1 MVDSNGPAADGARE
15 QALDLAISQIEK
27 QHGKGAIMRMGA
39 EGGIVEVEAIP
50 SGSLAVDAALGIGG
64 FPRGRIVEI
73 YGPEGAGKTMVSLHA
88 IREAQRAGG
97 AAAFIDAEH
106 ALDVGFARRIGVDV
120 ENLIISQPDSG
131 EQALEIVDTLVRSGA
146 LDVVVLDSVAAL
158 VPQAELEG
166 EMGDSHMGLHARLMS
181 QALRKLTGS
190 ISRSRTCA
198 IFINQLRMKIGVMF
212 GNPETTTGGRAM
224 GFYASVRVDIRRV
237 GHIKDGERNIG
248 SRARIK
254 VVKNKLAPPYRQA
267 EFDIYYEGDRIGVS
281 RESDLLDIGLEHG
294 LVDKAGTWFSC
305 DGKRL
310 GQGRENARAF
320 LAAHPE
326 LAESL
331 ESRLREELG
340 MSPPPDDSAG
350 PE

>member
-1 MVDSNGPAADGARE
+1 MAKSLAADGERE
-15 QALDLAISQIEK
+15 QALHLAISQIEK
-27 QHGKGAIMRMGA
+27 QHGKGAIMRMGE
-39 EGGIVEVEAIP
+39 EGDIVEVDAIP
-50 SGSLAVDAALGIGG
+50 SGSLAIDAALGIGG

-73 YGPEGAGKTMVSLHA
+73 YGPEGAGKTMVALHV

-97 AAAFIDAEH
+97 TAAFIDAEH

-146 LDVVVLDSVAAL
+146 LDVIVLDSVAAL

-224 GFYASVRVDIRRV
+224 GFYASVRVDIRRM
-237 GHIKDGERNIG
+237 GHIKEGDRTIG

-267 EFDIYYEGDRIGVS
+267 EFDIYYVGDQIGVS
-281 RESDLLDIGLEHG
+281 READLLDIGLEQG

-305 DGKRL
+305 DGERL
-310 GQGRENARAF
+310 GQGRERARAF
-320 LAAHPE
+320 LAANPE
-326 LAESL
+326 VAERL
-331 ESRLREELG
+331 ESRLRAKLG
-340 MSPPPDDSAG
+340 MEPPPAPPK